1 LSSGRVGDGG
11 QEPASWSYTVE
22 FGDPSQ
28 PCNKSGLPTGQ
39 LQRSAPHRPTRAAD
53 LAPVPESSCPIQ
65 SKHRNE
71 RPGFVPHPILQQ
83 RSRVSSGSITIE
95 KTDGIFLSPQTSLI
109 DFCLPSSRP
118 LHRREPGANGCGEGV
133 IESGPAGPV
142 SAASSYLEVIVSG
155 CRAAPRSRSHS
166 LCTSSKSPGR
176 KTSLASLSVSDSD
189 ASRRGTWNPG

>member
-53 LAPVPESSCPIQ
+53 LAPVPESCCPIQ

-71 RPGFVPHPILQQ
+71 RSGFVPPPILQQ

-95 KTDGIFLSPQTSLI
+95 KTAAFSYLRKRALSTFACRVPGLYSVL
-109 DFCLPSSRP
+109 CK
-118 LHRREPGANGCGEGV
+118 EPGANGCGGGV
-133 IESGPAGPV
+133 IESGPAFSLLGTRLG
-142 SAASSYLEVIVSG
+142 SSVVSG
-155 CRAAPRSRSHS
+155 
-166 LCTSSKSPGR
+166 
-176 KTSLASLSVSDSD
+176 SD
-189 ASRRGTWNPG
+189 N